1 MSKKKKKPELKVTS
15 LGGKKYTVTTGR
27 DDFLDLSALP
37 KATIEMLRSEG
48 LRNMLVANL
57 ANIEIVLCQLR
68 DEKEMRV
75 VYFPDPTFNP
85 NEDRD
90 YYLNEGMDY
99 YVKQG
104 NAAFALFHAKDEEEL
119 AYLIRE
125 VAAIKRVQHE
135 QN

>member
-1 MSKKKKKPELKVTS
+1 MSKKKPELKVTS
-15 LGGKKYTVTTGR
+15 LGGKEYTVTTGR
-27 DDFLDLSALP
+27 DDFLDLSALA
-37 KATIEMLRSEG
+37 KAPIEMLRSEEH
-48 LRNMLVANL
+48 RKQLVADL
-57 ANIEIVLCQLR
+57 AKVEIVLCQLR

-90 YYLNEGMDY
+90 YYVNEDRDY
-99 YVKQG
+99 YSKQG
-104 NAAFALFHAKDEEEL
+104 NTAFVLFHAKDEEEL
-119 AYLIRE
+119 AYLINE